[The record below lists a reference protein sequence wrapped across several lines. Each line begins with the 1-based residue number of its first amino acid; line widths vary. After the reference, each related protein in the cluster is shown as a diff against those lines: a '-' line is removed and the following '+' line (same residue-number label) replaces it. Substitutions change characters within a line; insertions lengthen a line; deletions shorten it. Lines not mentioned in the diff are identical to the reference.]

1 MREVGGTG
9 TTGVLIMFND
19 YVNSI
24 NDMFLFLFSGNAVS
38 RPITA
43 VIPSFLFILLC

>member
-1 MREVGGTG
+1 MREVGTKRRM
-9 TTGVLIMFND
+9 GVLIMFND

-38 RPITA
+38 KPITA
-43 VIPSFLFILLC
+43 LIPSFLFILLY